1 MALEQKDYAE
11 NNELYEHHRFVAD
24 KGQSLIRIDKYLFDK
39 LESISRS
46 KIQSAAQA
54 GSILVNQKP
63 VKPNYKVK
71 PGDTISIV
79 LPHPPHEFELIPEN
93 IELDIVYEDDDLVV
107 VNKPAGM
114 VVHPGHGNYTGTM
127 VNALAYHLKDS
138 PLFEKDEVRPGL
150 VHRIDKNTSG
160 LLVIAKNDFSLS
172 HLAKQFYN
180 RTTERKYNA
189 LVWGSFEENEGTI
202 EGNIGRDPKDRLKM
216 HVFPEGNEGKHAV
229 THYKVIETFSYVSLI
244 ECKLETGRTHQ
255 IRVHMSY
262 IDHPIFN
269 DNWYGGDSILK
280 GTTFSKYKQFIQNC
294 FNAMP
299 RQALHAKT
307 LKFVH
312 PKTNKEMF
320 FESDLPED
328 MLTVIEKWR
337 KYTGARMDE

>member
-1 MALEQKDYAE
+1 MVPEQKDYAD

-24 KGQSLIRIDKYLFDK
+24 KGQGLIRIDKFLFDK

-46 KIQSAAQA
+46 KIQAAAQA
-54 GSILVNQKP
+54 GSIIVNQKP
-63 VKPNYKVK
+63 VKSNYKVK
-71 PGDTISIV
+71 PGDTIAIV
-79 LPHPPHEFELIPEN
+79 LPHPPHEFELIPED
-93 IELDIVYEDDDLVV
+93 IELDILYEDDDLLV

-114 VVHPGHGNYTGTM
+114 VVHPGHGNYTGTL

-138 PLFEKDEVRPGL
+138 PLFEKNEVRPGL

-180 RTTERKYNA
+180 RTTERIYNA
-189 LVWGSFEENEGTI
+189 LVWGSFKKNEGTI
-202 EGNIGRDPKDRLKM
+202 EGNIGRDPKDRVKM
-216 HVFPEGNEGKHAV
+216 HVFPEGDEGKNAV
-229 THYKVIETFSYVSLI
+229 THYKVIETFGYVSFI
-244 ECKLETGRTHQ
+244 ECKLDTGRTHQ

-262 IDHPIFN
+262 IGHPIFN
-269 DNWYGGDSILK
+269 DDWYGGDSILK

-294 FNAMP
+294 FDTIP

-312 PKTNKEMF
+312 PGTNKVMF

-328 MLTVIEKWR
+328 MMKVIERWR
-337 KYTGARMDE
+337 KYTGARNDD